1 MSSQDDLQTIPARHG
16 TATFVPKGS
25 TIKIV
30 NTSGTQVIDTWA
42 FALPTPPKNKGPQEQ
57 PEDDKDKSYQEQDE
71 KEKLNIAEDED
82 KKQRE
87 EEKKKKQEEEE
98 KKKKQEEEEAKKKEQ
113 EEKDKASKKK
123 GNRKSKG
130 GLDLP
135 SQEEAEAATSQQQL
149 ADAEAKQ
156 QSTPSKSSWSSY
168 LPSLRGRKQITDGSA
183 KEDSKTSDKKEEAA
197 STEETDE
204 KQDKENS
211 RKWGSYLLKGQGV
224 TSYLPSKG
232 AISAFAAQVSVCF
245 IAIFRRLSFCFNN
258 C

>member
-71 KEKLNIAEDED
+71 KEKLNVAEEED
-82 KKQRE
+82 KKKR
-87 EEKKKKQEEEE
+87 
-98 KKKKQEEEEAKKKEQ
+98 EEAKKKEQ
-113 EEKDKASKKK
+113 EEKEKASKKK
-123 GNRKSKG
+123 ANRKSKG

-135 SQEEAEAATSQQQL
+135 SQEEAEAATSQQQI

-156 QSTPSKSSWSSY
+156 QSTPTKSSWSSY
-168 LPSLRGRKQITDGSA
+168 LPSLRGRKQIADGSA
-183 KEDSKTSDKKEEAA
+183 KEDGKTSDKKEEAA

-245 IAIFRRLSFCFNN
+245 IATSPIVVLFDWLLIGIVG
-258 C
+258 

>member
-1 MSSQDDLQTIPARHG
+1 MSSSDDIQTIPARHG

-25 TIKIV
+25 VIKIV

-57 PEDDKDKSYQEQDE
+57 PQEDKDKTYQEQDE
-71 KEKLNIAEDED
+71 KEKLNVAEEED

-87 EEKKKKQEEEE
+87 EEKKKQEEEE
-98 KKKKQEEEEAKKKEQ
+98 KKKKQEEEEKKKKEQ

-123 GNRKSKG
+123 SNRKSQG

-135 SQEEAEAATSQQQL
+135 SQEEAEAATSQQQKI
-149 ADAEAKQ
+149 DAESKQ
-156 QSTPSKSSWSSY
+156 QSTPTKSSWSSY
-168 LPSLRGRKQITDGSA
+168 LPSLRGKKQIADGSA
-183 KEDSKTSDKKEEAA
+183 KDDSKASEKKEEAA

-245 IAIFRRLSFCFNN
+245 IAIPSIPFCLTGR
-258 C
+258 

>member
-1 MSSQDDLQTIPARHG
+1 M
-16 TATFVPKGS
+16 PKGS

-42 FALPTPPKNKGPQEQ
+42 FALPTPPKKNGPQEQ
-57 PEDDKDKSYQEQDE
+57 SQDEKDKSYQEQDE
-71 KEKLNIAEDED
+71 KEKLNVAEEED

-87 EEKKKKQEEEE
+87 EEKKKQEEEE
-98 KKKKQEEEEAKKKEQ
+98 KKKKEQ

-123 GNRKSKG
+123 TNRKSRG
-130 GLDLP
+130 SLDLP
-135 SQEEAEAATSQQQL
+135 SQEEAEAATSQQQKI
-149 ADAEAKQ
+149 DAESKQ
-156 QSTPSKSSWSSY
+156 ESTPTKGGWTSY
-168 LPSLRGRKQITDGSA
+168 LPSLRRGKQVTDGSA
-183 KEDSKTSDKKEEAA
+183 KEDGKASDKKEEAV

-211 RKWGSYLLKGQGV
+211 RRWGSYLLKGQGV

-245 IAIFRRLSFCFNN
+245 IATSSTIFPLTSY
-258 C
+258 